1 MVDKYVYRRLVRRHW
16 YGKFRLRR
24 RFVVLF
30 IILLAVLVA
39 IVTIDLLRGDA
50 PKTETSAVRNFTVSD
65 DINTFQ
71 TNYFSFQDSGK
82 WVFNKQ
88 ESTPTKFVYHKFR
101 GVQPQHQ
108 LTIYVNEEPIPL
120 YLAVSRVIPVRIV
133 NNNTLDITN
142 IYGPCGSTY
151 KSGELHKVK
160 IVTIEGANM
169 LCDPDTPQYS
179 VVLAEVNGDWRLE
192 MEREDG
198 TLVTFVITF
207 RDLTLDPGPDSIL
220 RIAESF
226 KAR

>member
-1 MVDKYVYRRLVRRHW
+1 MLT
-16 YGKFRLRR
+16 
-24 RFVVLF
+24 VL
-30 IILLAVLVA
+30 AA
-39 IVTIDLLRGDA
+39 IVTVDLLRDDA

-142 IYGPCGSTY
+142 ITKL
-151 KSGELHKVK
+151 KS
-160 IVTIEGANM
+160 
-169 LCDPDTPQYS
+169 
-179 VVLAEVNGDWRLE
+179 
-192 MEREDG
+192 
-198 TLVTFVITF
+198 
-207 RDLTLDPGPDSIL
+207 
-220 RIAESF
+220 
-226 KAR
+226 